1 VKNPR
6 WMPTDAGQDSVVLRR
21 TMLRMGLQV
30 GLTVAAIVV
39 LLAGVAVVVV
49 LRTQSSDAQSL
60 VRDTVARADD
70 VNDPPTDVW
79 MTIQTGT
86 TRLTTRG
93 MPAWLPDVPALNRV
107 AHSADPGV
115 VDIMQVDTHG
125 HDYLVRTERRKLS
138 IVQAAL
144 DLGPNSLERSRL
156 LLALLLSGS
165 LGLLLAIA
173 AGAWYGRRAVVPL
186 STALSLQRRFISDAS
201 HELRTPLTLLS
212 TRAQLLRRQ
221 LNRDQDSTAFQS
233 DVDGLVADARHL
245 SEILDDL
252 LIAADPRGDTPNQ
265 PVELAGLAEQVAAS
279 SAGAAADAGV
289 VIHCVYD
296 GPVTVLG
303 TRAGLRRAL
312 TSLVDNAIRHTRSEV
327 IIAVRRRGNAAAI
340 EVRDDGAGIDPE
352 LLPRLFERF
361 ASGGTLTSGHRS
373 QRRYGLGLA
382 LVSEIA
388 HRHRGTVDANNG
400 PEGGAVLR
408 ITLPVAAAKNS
419 ARS

>member
-1 VKNPR
+1 
-6 WMPTDAGQDSVVLRR
+6 MPSAASRDSVVLRR

-39 LLAGVAVVVV
+39 LLAGVAVLVV

-86 TRLTTRG
+86 ARLTTRG
-93 MPAWLPDVPALNRV
+93 MPAWLPDVPALDRV
-107 AHSADPGV
+107 AHSADPTV
-115 VDIMQVDTHG
+115 VDIVQLDVHG
-125 HDYLVRTERRKLS
+125 HDYLVRTQRRGLS
-138 IVQAAL
+138 VVQAAL
-144 DLGPNSLERSRL
+144 DLGPNSEERSRL
-156 LLALLLSGS
+156 LTALLLSGS

-221 LNRDQDSTAFQS
+221 LNRDDDPEAFRS
-233 DVDGLVADARHL
+233 DVDGLVTDARHL

-252 LIAADPRGDTPNQ
+252 LIAADPRADTPNQ
-265 PVELAGLAEQVAAS
+265 PVELVGLAEQVAAS

-289 VIHCVYD
+289 IIRCVYD
-296 GPVTVLG
+296 GPVAVLG
-303 TRAGLRRAL
+303 TRPGLRRAL
-312 TSLVDNAIRHTRSEV
+312 TSLVDNAIRHTQSEV
-327 IIAVRRRGNAAAI
+327 TIAVRRRGNSAVL
-340 EVRDDGAGIDPE
+340 EVRDDGSGIDPE

-361 ASGGTLTSGHRS
+361 ASGSTRTSGYRGR
-373 QRRYGLGLA
+373 RRYGLGLA

-388 HRHRGTVDANNG
+388 HRHRGTVDASNG

-408 ITLPVAAAKNS
+408 ITLPAAPDKNS
-419 ARS
+419 SHSGKGAD